1 MPQLPLVLAH
11 GIFRFD
17 ALRVF
22 LRDHGGVDIGPH
34 YFNGVADLLRRN
46 GIDAEE
52 SDVSFCGSLKLRA
65 QQLAAD
71 VNGVLSRSG
80 AAQVDIIA
88 HSMGGLDAR
97 KAIVDEGLATKVRTL
112 TTIGTPHLGT
122 TSADLA
128 LEIGGRIFIAA
139 LLPVLDLEGFSDLTT
154 SACAAFN
161 RRAVDAEVTNGVR
174 YRTVTATAPLLQTNP
189 LLQATSVQL
198 GGDSDGIVP
207 AASQRWTNRLTGS
220 NGTSKIVDQLAFPIA
235 ADHLNEIALFANAA
249 NGDRIR
255 TFYLTLAKSA

>member
-34 YFNGVADLLRRN
+34 YFNGIADLLRRN

-52 SDVSFCGSLKLRA
+52 TDVSFCGPLVLRA
-65 QQLAAD
+65 RQLAAD
-71 VNGVLSRSG
+71 VNRILARSG

-97 KAIVDEGLATKVRTL
+97 KPIVDEGLATKVRTL

-122 TSADLA
+122 SSADLA
-128 LEIGGRIFIAA
+128 LEIGGRLFIAA
-139 LLPVLDLEGFSDLTT
+139 LLPILELDGFSDLTT
-154 SACAAFN
+154 TACSAFN
-161 RRAVDAEVTNGVR
+161 RRAADAEVANGVR
-174 YRTVTATAPLLQTNP
+174 YRTVTATAPLLQTTP
-189 LLQATSVQL
+189 LLQATSLQL
-198 GGDSDGIVP
+198 GGDSDSIVP
-207 AASQRWTNRLTGS
+207 AAS
-220 NGTSKIVDQLAFPIA
+220 
-235 ADHLNEIALFANAA
+235 
-249 NGDRIR
+249 
-255 TFYLTLAKSA
+255 